1 MVVSPSDREDLEAEA
16 LTRMFEASR
25 DTESDD
31 DDDGGWPG
39 DAEPQVQRVG
49 ELPSLEVEKWRQHL
63 SNGHLPHRRDCK
75 QCVEGAGLGV
85 AHKRIRYPRSFSLS
99 VDLFGPVPPP
109 EAGRDKSCVTT
120 VTGKNLLRYGLV
132 GAFRVPRSMLDPSK
146 GVDGVRDLFAGELE
160 DQPDLADELA
170 DYEPSEPSDDLIPDW
185 SPRDPLPPPPPP
197 PPPAASSEFPVVVGA
212 VSEEN
217 TPASSSL
224 LEGEDL
230 PQDDEGLRQLIKA
243 LRSCRTQ
250 STKLCYAT

>member
-1 MVVSPSDREDLEAEA
+1 M
-16 LTRMFEASR
+16 
-25 DTESDD
+25 
-31 DDDGGWPG
+31 
-39 DAEPQVQRVG
+39 
-49 ELPSLEVEKWRQHL
+49 
-63 SNGHLPHRRDCK
+63 N
-75 QCVEGAGLGV
+75 
-85 AHKRIRYPRSFSLS
+85 
-99 VDLFGPVPPP
+99 
-109 EAGRDKSCVTT
+109 
-120 VTGKNLLRYGLV
+120 
-132 GAFRVPRSMLDPSK
+132 
-146 GVDGVRDLFAGELE
+146 
-160 DQPDLADELA
+160 
-170 DYEPSEPSDDLIPDW
+170 EPSEPSDDLIPDW